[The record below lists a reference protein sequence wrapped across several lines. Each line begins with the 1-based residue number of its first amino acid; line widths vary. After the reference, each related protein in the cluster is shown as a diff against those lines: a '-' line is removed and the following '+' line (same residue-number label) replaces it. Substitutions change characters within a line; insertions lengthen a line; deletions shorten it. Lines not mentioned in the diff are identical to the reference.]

1 MGRREEVR
9 VDETGG
15 LDAPTLLTALR
26 QLPTEELAQ
35 TFRELDTLHHSTAA
49 HRLLVLAVLDERGIG
64 EDDGMLDTVGWV
76 TWTSGLT
83 QKRARAL
90 VEAARALP
98 ERPEIAT
105 VALEG
110 RLSDEQLEAVVQ
122 VATPESDAEWAEAA
136 PGWTATS
143 LRAAARNRKTVTGEE
158 AVERDRRRE
167 VTYRWDERRGE
178 LRLRGRIPDADG
190 ALVAAALDAAADRY
204 GPVEGGA
211 WDPHPVRCAD
221 ALVDA
226 LSRELDDTSDEHRAT
241 VVMHVPQ
248 GALHQGSTEPGA
260 HLDADDG
267 GVAIANETARKIA
280 CDSKVQ
286 VLVVDGKCVPV
297 NMGRRSRTVP
307 NRLFRLLK
315 ERDLQCRAP
324 GCTRTRGLHA
334 HHVVHWVDGG
344 PTDLDNLVL
353 LCRRHHTMLHEYGW
367 TIRGKPSALEF
378 AHSDGRPVT
387 PCRPPPLD
395 PATRE
400 RLLVSTDASAPSR
413 RRRLR

>member
-1 MGRREEVR
+1 M
-9 VDETGG
+9 DDSDPM
-15 LDAPTLLTALR
+15 DAPALLAALR
-26 QLPTEELAQ
+26 ELPTEELAQ

-64 EDDGMLDTVGWV
+64 HDDGMLDTVGWV
-76 TWTSGLT
+76 TWTARLT
-83 QKRARAL
+83 QQRARAL

-98 ERPEIAT
+98 DRPEIT
-105 VALEG
+105 TIALEG

-122 VATPESDAEWAEAA
+122 VATPENDVEWAEAA

-143 LRAAARNRKTVTGEE
+143 LRAAARNRQMVTREE

-167 VTYRWDERRGE
+167 LTYRWDPKRGE
-178 LRLRGRIPDADG
+178 LRLRGRIPDAGG

-226 LSRELDDTSDEHRAT
+226 LSRELDDESEASRAT
-241 VVMHVPQ
+241 IVVHVPDT
-248 GALHQGSTEPGA
+248 ALPEGSTEPGA

-267 GVAIANETARKIA
+267 GITIANDTARKLA

-286 VLVVDGKCVPV
+286 ALVVDGKCVPI
-297 NMGRRSRTVP
+297 NFGRRTRTVP
-307 NRLFRLLK
+307 DRLFRLLK
-315 ERDLQCRAP
+315 ERDLHCRAP

-334 HHVVHWVDGG
+334 HHVVHWIDGG

-367 TIRGKPSALEF
+367 TIRAKPNALEF
-378 AHSDGRPVT
+378 VHADGRPVT

-395 PATRE
+395 PALRD
-400 RLLVSTDASAPSR
+400 RLLVTTT
-413 RRRLR
+413 